1 VGMHVLALK
10 PKLAKIEE
18 NMSDNLLTNRLY
30 MELLHTQAEMLINF

>member
-1 VGMHVLALK
+1 MHVLASK

-30 MELLHTQAEMLINF
+30 TELLRSQAEMLIDF